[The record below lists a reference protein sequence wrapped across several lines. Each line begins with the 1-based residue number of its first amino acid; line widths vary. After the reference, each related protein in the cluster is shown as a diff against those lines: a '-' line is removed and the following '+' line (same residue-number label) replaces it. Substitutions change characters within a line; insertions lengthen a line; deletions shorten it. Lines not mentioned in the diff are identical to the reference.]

1 MSLGEHRA
9 DPKRPN
15 VPNNRNCE
23 EIIFPNA
30 ELVWEK
36 PEWPEGNVSD
46 NQIEETRIEN
56 KRGNCNIGS

>member
-46 NQIEETRIEN
+46 NQIEETRI
-56 KRGNCNIGS
+56 